1 MAELGVPPTPP
12 AKRLRRGPIMLIA
25 GLTAAALAA
34 GVAVTALASSG
45 DIPRGTTVLGIALG
59 GMSRPDAAQTLRD
72 GLAENA
78 ALTAPVTVRV
88 GDQQT
93 QVQPGD
99 VGLAVDVDATVDA
112 AARSGWRL
120 WGSREVAP
128 VSTVDQGRLETAL
141 KPTAAKVAQAMTVPA
156 VTFDGLTPK
165 RTYPVSGKGL
175 DAAVAAQ
182 AVTADWL
189 GGGGVDVPLAD
200 MHPATT
206 REDVDKLVA
215 ELATPAVAAPVTLTV
230 DGHRIEIT
238 PQAIAK
244 SLVLK
249 GDATGKITP
258 KVDVAKLRNALGT
271 QLSSLETRPQEA
283 RIDVAGG
290 TPTIVASTGGK
301 VVDDAKLGADL
312 LAVLPQKGDRAMT
325 ATLTAVEPETTS
337 QDLGGLGIKERVS
350 TFTTSFTGGLS
361 SARSKNIVQAAKE
374 VDGAIVKPGET
385 FSLNSHTGPRGYAE
399 GYHDAPVIVDGK
411 LVPGVGGGVS
421 QFTTTL
427 FNASYYAGM
436 TDVEHKPHSYYF
448 TRYPA
453 VIESTIFYPSL
464 DFKFRNDTPYGVL
477 IDTSYTSD
485 SITVSMWSTKYYD
498 SVKTEYSAKRNVTEP
513 KTVRLDP
520 GPTCIATSG
529 AQGFTQDAWR
539 VMRKD
544 GEEVKRQ
551 KFTWTYKAEPRYLC
565 EKA

>member
-1 MAELGVPPTPP
+1 MAEAGVPPTPP
-12 AKRLRRGPIMLIA
+12 AKRRGPIVLIA
-25 GLTAAALAA
+25 GLTAAVLAA
-34 GVAVTALASSG
+34 GVAVTAYATAG

-59 GMSRPDAAQTLRD
+59 GLSRAEAAQALRD
-72 GLAENA
+72 GLADDA
-78 ALTAPVTVRV
+78 ALSTPVSVRI
-88 GDQQT
+88 GDRQT

-99 VGLAVDVDATVDA
+99 VGLAVDVDATVAA
-112 AARSGWRL
+112 AARSGWKL
-120 WGSREVAP
+120 WGSRAVAP
-128 VSTVDQGRLETAL
+128 VSTVDESRLESAL
-141 KPTAAKVAQAMTVPA
+141 RPTAAKVAQAMTVPA
-156 VTFDGLTPK
+156 VTFEGLTPK
-165 RTYPVSGKGL
+165 PVYPVSGKGL

-182 AVTADWL
+182 AVTGHWL
-189 GGGGVDVPLAD
+189 DGGAVEVPLAD
-200 MHPATT
+200 VRPATT

-230 DGHRIEIT
+230 DGHAIEVT

-249 GDATGKITP
+249 GDATGRITP
-258 KVDVAKLRNALGT
+258 RVDVAKLRSALGT
-271 QLSSLETRPQEA
+271 KLSSLETRPQQA
-283 RIDVAGG
+283 RIEVAGG
-290 TPTIVASTGGK
+290 TPKIVASTGGK
-301 VVDDAKLGADL
+301 VVDDAALGASL
-312 LAVLPQKGDRAMT
+312 LAVLPQSTGRTVT
-325 ATLTAVEPETTS
+325 AALTEVQAETTG
-337 QDLGGLGIKERVS
+337 QDLSELGIKERVS
-350 TFTTSFTGGLS
+350 TFTTHFTGGLS

-374 VDGAIVKPGET
+374 VDGAIVKPGKT
-385 FSLNSHTGPRGYAE
+385 FSLNGHTGPRGYAE
-399 GYHDAPVIVDGK
+399 GYHDAPVIIDGK

-448 TRYPA
+448 SRYPS

-498 SVKTEYSAKRNVTEP
+498 GVKTEYSAKRDVTEP

-520 GPTCIATSG
+520 GPTCIATAG

-539 VMRKD
+539 VTRKD
-544 GEEVKRQ
+544 GEVERQ
-551 KFTWTYKAEPRYLC
+551 KFTWTYKAEPKYVC